1 MTALA
6 TKPPFAK
13 LDLAPPGV
21 HVERRADG
29 STILRSHQVLESYP
43 SSIGAV
49 LRANAAKFPER
60 PFLAERTGGP
70 GSPWRTLRYGEVAE
84 KVRRLAQAFLDL
96 GLNARRPVML
106 LSDNAIDHALVQLA
120 AMEIGAPAAPIS
132 PAYSLMSQDHG
143 KLRYI
148 FDLLKP
154 GLVYAGDGM
163 KFQAALKALGLGGA
177 GRPGVSVAVSA
188 FPPPGIKAELLGDM
202 LKTQPRAAVERAF
215 AALGPDAIG
224 KILFTSGSTGMPKGV
239 INTQR
244 MLTSNQQAAVQLWR
258 FLRNRPPVIVDWLPW
273 NHTFGGNHNFNMVLY
288 NGGTYY
294 IDFGKPAPG
303 AIEHTLT
310 NLREISPTCYYN
322 VPRGYDV
329 LIPHL
334 RADKKLRETFFR
346 DLDFIM
352 YAGAALPPHLWAP
365 LEEMSIEV
373 RGERVHML
381 SSWGS
386 TETAPMAVTVH
397 YPIER
402 AGIIG
407 LPAPGTEIKLAPVG
421 SKLEMRVK
429 GPNVTPGYWQQ
440 PELTRQGFDEEGF
453 FKMGDA
459 GAFADPDD
467 PVKGLVFEGRTAENF
482 KLMSGTWVHAGEL
495 RLAAVAA
502 GAPVIQDA
510 VVAGHDR
517 EMVGLL
523 VFPNVPA
530 CRALAKDAPA
540 DLPVAELIRRP
551 EVRSSLERGLGAYNA
566 GNPGSSRFIARALI
580 MAEPPSIDANEITDK
595 GYINQRAVLD
605 RRKALVERL
614 FAAGDP
620 DVIDFT
626 ART

>member
-1 MTALA
+1 MPTLA

-21 HVERRADG
+21 HVDRRSDG
-29 STILRSHQVLESYP
+29 CFILRSPQVLESYP
-43 SSIGAV
+43 ASIGAV
-49 LRANAAKFPER
+49 LRASAVRFPER

-70 GSPWRTLRYGEVAE
+70 GSPWRTLSYRAVAE
-84 KVRRLAQAFLDL
+84 AVHALAQAFLDL
-96 GLNARRPVML
+96 GLNAQRPVML

-120 AMEIGAPAAPIS
+120 AMEIGAPAAPVS

-177 GRPGVSVAVSA
+177 RRPDVAVAVSA
-188 FPPPGIKAELLGDM
+188 FPPPGVKAELLGEM
-202 LKTQPRAAVERAF
+202 LKTHPRAAVERAC
-215 AALGPDAIG
+215 AAVGPDTIG
-224 KILFTSGSTGMPKGV
+224 KVLFTSGSTGIAKGV

-244 MLTSNQQAAVQLWR
+244 MRVSNQQAAVQLWR
-258 FLRNRPPVIVDWLPW
+258 FLRKRPPIIVDWLPW

-294 IDFGKPAPG
+294 IDLGKPAAG
-303 AIEHTLT
+303 AIEHTLAT
-310 NLREISPTCYYN
+310 LREISPTCYYN
-322 VPRGYDV
+322 VPRGFDV

-334 RADKKLRETFFR
+334 RADRKLRETFFR

-365 LEEMSIEV
+365 LEEMAIEV

-386 TETAPMAVTVH
+386 TETAPMAATVH

-407 LPAPGTEIKLAPVG
+407 VPAPGTEIKLAPVG
-421 SKLEMRVK
+421 AKLEMRVK
-429 GPNVTPGYWQQ
+429 GPNVTPGYWRQ

-453 FKMGDA
+453 FMMGDA
-459 GAFADPDD
+459 GAFADPND
-467 PVKGLVFEGRTAENF
+467 PVKGLVFEGRTAESF
-482 KLMSGTWVHAGEL
+482 KLLSGTWVHAGEL

-530 CRALAKDAPA
+530 CRTLAKDAPG
-540 DLPVAELIRRP
+540 DLPAAALVGRP
-551 EVRSSLERGLGAYNA
+551 EVRAALARGLGAYNA
-566 GNPGSSRFIARALI
+566 DNPASSRFIARALI

-614 FAAGDP
+614 FADGDAE
-620 DVIDFT
+620 VIDFT
-626 ART
+626 ARS

>member
-1 MTALA
+1 
-6 TKPPFAK
+6 
-13 LDLAPPGV
+13 
-21 HVERRADG
+21 
-29 STILRSHQVLESYP
+29 
-43 SSIGAV
+43 V

-60 PFLAERTGGP
+60 PFLAERSGGP
-70 GSPWRTLRYGEVAE
+70 GSAWRTLRYGQTADAVH
-84 KVRRLAQAFLDL
+84 RLAQAFLDL
-96 GLNARRPVML
+96 KLNADRPVML

-120 AMEIGAPAAPIS
+120 AMEIGVPAAPIS

-143 KLRYI
+143 KLKYI

-154 GLVYAGDGM
+154 GLVYAADGV
-163 KFQAALKALGLGGA
+163 KFLGALKALGLGGA
-177 GRPGVSVAVSA
+177 GRPGVTVVVSA
-188 FPPPGIKAELLGDM
+188 FPAPMIKSELLADM
-202 LKTQPRAAVERAF
+202 LKTAPRAAVERAF
-215 AALGPDAIG
+215 AAVKPDTIA

-239 INTQR
+239 INSQR
-244 MLTSNQQAAVQLWR
+244 MLTSNQQAAAQLWR

-294 IDFGKPAPG
+294 IDAGKPAPG
-303 AIEHTLT
+303 AIEHTLA

-322 VPRGYDV
+322 VPRGYDM

-334 RADKKLRETFFR
+334 RADKRLRDTFFR

-352 YAGAALPPHLWAP
+352 YAGAALPPNLWAP
-365 LEEMSIEV
+365 LEEMSIEA

-386 TETAPMAVTVH
+386 TETAPMALTVH

-421 SKLEMRVK
+421 TKLEMRVK
-429 GPNVTPGYWQQ
+429 GPNVTPGYWRQ
-440 PELTRQGFDEEGF
+440 PELTRAAFDEEGF
-453 FKMGDA
+453 LKMGDA
-459 GAFADPDD
+459 GVFADPDD
-467 PVKGLVFEGRTAENF
+467 PTKGMVFDGRTAENF
-482 KLMSGTWVHAGEL
+482 KLGSGTWVHVGEL
-495 RLAAVAA
+495 RLAAIAA

-517 EMVGLL
+517 EAVGLL
-523 VFPNVPA
+523 VFPNVAA
-530 CRALAKDAPA
+530 CRTLAKDAPA
-540 DLPVAELIRRP
+540 DLAVGELIRRP
-551 EVRSSLERGLGAYNA
+551 EVRARLERGLAAYNA
-566 GNPGSSRFIARALI
+566 KNTGSSRSIARAMI

-605 RRKALVERL
+605 RRQALVARL
-614 FAAGDP
+614 FAPADP
-620 DVIDFT
+620 DVIVI
-626 ART
+626 AAKG